1 MCEAQAGTAVEKT
14 IRDSIRPVSE
24 FEIMRKEKFL
34 IHAPGTA
41 HVSVWRSRIRK
52 HKRAQSGTTEDR
64 RRHRL
69 RKGIAARCR
78 AAIPPP
84 CLPGLS
90 QIGGRPHTR
99 TASRTPALENA

>member
-1 MCEAQAGTAVEKT
+1 MCEAGTAVEKT

-24 FEIMRKEKFL
+24 FEIMRNEKFL

-41 HVSVWRSRIRK
+41 HVSVWRSNPETQ
-52 HKRAQSGTTEDR
+52 AGSSGTTEDR

-99 TASRTPALENA
+99 TASRTRLL